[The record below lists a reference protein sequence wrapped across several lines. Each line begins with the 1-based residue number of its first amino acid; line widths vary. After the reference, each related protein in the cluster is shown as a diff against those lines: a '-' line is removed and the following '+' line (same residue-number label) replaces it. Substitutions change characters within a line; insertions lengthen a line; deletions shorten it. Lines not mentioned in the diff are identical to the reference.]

1 MSEEFTILEEGV
13 TDAAPPA
20 AEAGTETVAAGAE
33 ASATPEAVP
42 YERFQKQ
49 NHDFRALQENHTQ
62 LQGKFEQVGQWVRD
76 IQPYLTQLQAQ
87 QQQTAQPEPQAA
99 PQQDDWLA
107 NDPAMKAVREQE
119 SLIKAQEERL
129 KAHETRWQ
137 QFQVSQEQT
146 RIQNQIES
154 ARAEFPHLSDAEVLD
169 GLMVNPNANIRT
181 LAKRS
186 SDRFIQR
193 AQEYTRS
200 IAQAPA
206 PKRLVQ
212 GGVPAMEQ
220 REVRNLR
227 DAREATM
234 AFLSRQE

>member
-1 MSEEFTILEEGV
+1 MSEEFTIVDEGV
-13 TDAAPPA
+13 TDAAPPV
-20 AEAGTETVAAGAE
+20 AEAGTEAVAAGVDT
-33 ASATPEAVP
+33 SAAPDSVP

-49 NHDFRALQENHTQ
+49 NHDFRSLQENHTQ

-76 IQPYLTQLQAQ
+76 IQPYLAQMQAQ
-87 QQQTAQPEPQAA
+87 QQPAQPEPQAA

-119 SLIKAQEERL
+119 ALIKAQDERL
-129 KAHETRWQ
+129 KAHESRWQ
-137 QFQVSQEQT
+137 HFQVSQEQT
-146 RIQNQIES
+146 RIQGQIES
-154 ARAEFPHLSDAEVLD
+154 ARSEFPHLSDAEVLD

-200 IAQAPA
+200 SSQAPA

-212 GGVPAMEQ
+212 GGVPAMEH
-220 REVRNLR
+220 REVRDLK
-227 DAREATM
+227 DARSATM
-234 AFLSRQE
+234 EFLSRRD